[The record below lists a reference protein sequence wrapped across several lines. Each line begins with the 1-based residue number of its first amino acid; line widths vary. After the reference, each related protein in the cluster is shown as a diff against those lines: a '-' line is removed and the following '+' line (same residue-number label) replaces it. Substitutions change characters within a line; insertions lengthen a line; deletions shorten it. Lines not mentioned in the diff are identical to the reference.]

1 MQDEITKKE
10 QKLQE
15 RLMHIQEMEQEIK
28 KREKSLKETEKAKKQ
43 VLLRLA
49 PELWNEIAAWAEDDF
64 RSINSQIE
72 YLLSA
77 CVKERKKK

>member
-10 QKLQE
+10 QQLQE
-15 RLMHIQEMEQEIK
+15 RLLHIQEMEQEIK
-28 KREKSLKETEKAKKQ
+28 KREKNLKETEKAKKQ